1 MMETIS
7 AKELDQYVQNGR
19 AVIIDLRSRQEFA
32 QGHILGAVNVPHGR
46 FTRDL
51 LGDGQK
57 TIVLY
62 CERGALS
69 MSVALELER
78 RGYHTKS
85 VVGGIRAYRGK
96 NMVRG
101 SERDH

>member
-1 MMETIS
+1 MMETIP

-19 AVIIDLRSRQEFA
+19 TLIIDLRSRLEYA
-32 QGHILGAVNVPHGR
+32 NGHIRGAVNVPHGNFR
-46 FTRDL
+46 SELYGRK
-51 LGDGQK
+51 GE

-69 MSVALELER
+69 MSVARELEMQ
-78 RGYHTKS
+78 GYHTKS

-96 NMVRG
+96 NLVKHK
-101 SERDH
+101 D